1 MNKKHLNI
9 LFLLLISFSLHFAV
23 QAQIPKKPVPPR
35 LVNDFASL
43 LSNEQE
49 SRLERKLIEYNDSTS
64 TQIVVI
70 TLTSLNGYDIDD
82 LAQRIGAEWGVGQS
96 ATDNGIIILIKPKVD
111 SERGQAAI
119 STGYGMEELIPDLIS
134 RRIVDNEMIPYFK
147 QGDYYGGINTGV
159 DIIFDLAS
167 GRYKA
172 EDYGKNGGSPLSFI
186 FPLLLIILFIV
197 LSGRNKGGGK
207 TNIGSSN
214 LPLWILLSMLGG
226 GGGGGSGRSGGGSW
240 GGSSGG
246 GGGFGGFGGGG
257 FGGGGA
263 SGSW

>member
-1 MNKKHLNI
+1 MNKKHLNL
-9 LFLLLISFSLHFAV
+9 LFLFLVSFAMHFAV

-35 LVNDFASL
+35 LVNDLASL
-43 LSNEQE
+43 LSSEQV
-49 SRLERKLIEYNDSTS
+49 SRLERKLVDYNDSTS

-70 TLTSLNGYDIDD
+70 TVRSLNGYDIND

-96 ATDNGIIILIKPKVD
+96 ATDNGIIILIKPKIGN
-111 SERGQAAI
+111 EKGQAAI
-119 STGYGMEELIPDLIS
+119 STGYGMEELIPDLLA

-147 QGDYYGGINTGV
+147 QDDYYGGINVGV
-159 DIIFDLAS
+159 DIIYDLLS

-172 EDYGKNGGSPLSFI
+172 DDYGKDGGSPLAFI

-226 GGGGGSGRSGGGSW
+226 GGGGRS

-246 GGGFGGFGGGG
+246 GFGGSGGGFGGFGGGG